1 MKLILVIIQ
10 LILLFLECWFYF
22 VKDDFLKGMF
32 CNFLILLIMIINI
45 LI

>member
-22 VKDDFLKGMF
+22 AKDDFSKGMF
-32 CNFLILLIMIINI
+32 CNFLILLIMFINI